1 MWGPDRIAVVKI
13 EIGTGVNRYVEI
25 AMGDCNGDGLDPI
38 FGILELE
45 NVVIVES
52 TRQNRLE

>member
-38 FGILELE
+38 FGISEYTKW
-45 NVVIVES
+45 NRVQS
-52 TRQNRLE
+52 TNMK